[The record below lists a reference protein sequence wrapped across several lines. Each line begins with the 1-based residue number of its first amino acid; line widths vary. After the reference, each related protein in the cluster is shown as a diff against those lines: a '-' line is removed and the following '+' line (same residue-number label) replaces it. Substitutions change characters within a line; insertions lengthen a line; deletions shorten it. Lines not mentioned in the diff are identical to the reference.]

1 MAKYLPSVIWSTRLK
16 GAHQIVSTA
25 SLAKIKI
32 SFMPGDGKDGLSFLL
47 LRKDA
52 RLLAKRIN
60 QCLDETK

>member
-1 MAKYLPSVIWSTRLK
+1 MVKHLPGVIWSTRLK
-16 GAHQIVSTA
+16 GPHQIVSTS

-32 SFMPGDGKDGLSFLL
+32 SFMPGDGRDGLSFFL

-60 QCLDETK
+60 QCLNETK